1 MAQLTL
7 NILELFLRQSISS
20 DYTRSIAESIL
31 EDVKEDI
38 ECSAD
43 EDFNEDDIRLAI
55 GRVLM
60 DRLGIGV

>member
-7 NILELFLRQSISS
+7 NKLELFLRQSISS